1 MRSKQIRSRRGS
13 RKWDADYADDAEN
26 AGNILKDSRVV
37 RDFRVVRVLFSPAG
51 VPRPA

>member
-1 MRSKQIRSRRGS
+1 LKQARP

-26 AGNILKDSRVV
+26 ADNILKDIRVV

-51 VPRPA
+51 APRLA